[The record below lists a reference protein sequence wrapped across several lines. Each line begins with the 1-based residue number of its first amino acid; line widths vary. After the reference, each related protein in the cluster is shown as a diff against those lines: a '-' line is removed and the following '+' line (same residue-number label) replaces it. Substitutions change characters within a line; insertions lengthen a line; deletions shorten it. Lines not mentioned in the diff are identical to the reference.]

1 MKKTKDHILT
11 LKLNET
17 ELRFYKLKTIRGSL
31 IFYDEESNFYAS
43 WDDLWHVLSNLS
55 SENNFHWTTLQPLL
69 ISKDFRRVILNNLN
83 KHKKDIP
90 IENIDQHMAH
100 WDLWEK
106 ILFDDET
113 TMEIDI
119 SALNDKNIKVITVD
133 YSSISDVESVF
144 KLINKYAK
152 DKVKVDDVVLFNLST
167 GHKIASSANGLLSEN
182 QIMTGDLLKVE
193 LIR

>member
-1 MKKTKDHILT
+1 MKNSKDHILT
-11 LKLNET
+11 LKINEV
-17 ELRFYKLKTIRGSL
+17 EMRFYKLKTIRGSL

-55 SENNFHWTTLQPLL
+55 SEQNFHWTRLKPTL
-69 ISKDFRRVILNNLN
+69 ISRDFRRIILNNLN

-106 ILFDDET
+106 ILFADET
-113 TMEIDI
+113 TMELDI

-144 KLINKYAK
+144 RLVKNYANNS
-152 DKVKVDDVVLFNLST
+152 VKVDDVVLFNLST
-167 GHKIASSANGLLSEN
+167 GNKIASSAKGLLSEN

>member
-1 MKKTKDHILT
+1 MKSSKDRILT
-11 LKLNET
+11 LKINET

-55 SENNFHWTTLQPLL
+55 SEQNFHWTRLQPLL
-69 ISKDFRRVILNNLN
+69 ISRDFRRIFLNNLN
-83 KHKKDIP
+83 KHKKEIP
-90 IENIDQHMAH
+90 IENIDQHMAY

-106 ILFDDET
+106 ILFADET
-113 TMEIDI
+113 TIEIDI

-133 YSSISDVESVF
+133 YSSISDTESVF
-144 KLINKYAK
+144 KLVENYSK
-152 DKVKVDDVVLFNLST
+152 DIEKAGGLVLFNLST
-167 GHKIASSANGLLSEN
+167 GNKIASSAKGLLSEN

>member
-1 MKKTKDHILT
+1 MKNSKDHILT
-11 LKLNET
+11 LKINEA

-55 SENNFHWTTLQPLL
+55 SEQNFHWTRLQPLL
-69 ISKDFRRVILNNLN
+69 ISRDFRRVILNNLN
-83 KHKKDIP
+83 KHKKEIP
-90 IENIDQHMAH
+90 IENMDQHMAH

-106 ILFDDET
+106 ILFADET
-113 TMEIDI
+113 TIEIDI

-133 YSSISDVESVF
+133 YSSISDIESVF
-144 KLINKYAK
+144 SLIKNYTK
-152 DKVKVDDVVLFNLST
+152 DSETSGDSVLFNLST
-167 GHKIASSANGLLSEN
+167 GNKIASSAKGLLSEN